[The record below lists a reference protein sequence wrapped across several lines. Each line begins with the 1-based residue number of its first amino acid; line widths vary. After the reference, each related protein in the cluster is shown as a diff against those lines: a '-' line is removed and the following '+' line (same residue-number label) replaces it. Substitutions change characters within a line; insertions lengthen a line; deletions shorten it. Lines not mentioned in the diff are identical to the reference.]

1 MAALQP
7 LSTVH
12 YGNFIVPA
20 SAKADV
26 DTAFSYLSRDSV
38 ERSLIDKLENGSRTY
53 RLVVIHDGNDEFDP
67 ADNTIHWDPHSAL
80 RTTDGGTQSPALGLG
95 HEIDHAVEDPATG
108 EKLSN
113 IYDPQY
119 DNAEEKRV
127 ITGSETH
134 AAKTL
139 GEAIRHDHGGTVFEV
154 KSPIDRRS

>member
-7 LSTVH
+7 LSSVR
-12 YGNFIVPA
+12 YGNFSFPA

-26 DTAFSYLSRDSV
+26 DTAFAYLSQDSV
-38 ERSLIDKLENGSRTY
+38 ERSLIDKLEHGSRTY
-53 RLVVIHDGNDEFDP
+53 QLVITHNGSDSFHPDD
-67 ADNTIHWDPHSAL
+67 DTIHWDPHSAL

-108 EKLSN
+108 ARLARTP
-113 IYDPQY
+113 DPDY

-134 AAKTL
+134 AARTL
-139 GEAIRHDHGGTVFEV
+139 GEGIRHDHGGTAYDVS
-154 KSPIDRRS
+154 SPIDRRA